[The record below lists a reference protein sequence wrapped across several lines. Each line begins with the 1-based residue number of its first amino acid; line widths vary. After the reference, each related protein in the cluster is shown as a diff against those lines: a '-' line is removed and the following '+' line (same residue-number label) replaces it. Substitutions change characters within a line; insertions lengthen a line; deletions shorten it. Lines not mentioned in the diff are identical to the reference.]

1 VIIGGV
7 VFGMFAGISYWFPK
21 AFGFKLDEFWGKISF
36 WFWVLG
42 YWFAFTPL
50 YVLGL
55 MGVTRRLRHFD
66 DPSLR
71 IWFLIAA
78 FGAALVAV
86 GIAASLIQ
94 FYVSFRDRE
103 RLRDTTGDPWG
114 GRTLEWAT
122 SSPPPAYNFAFT
134 PVIHD
139 LDAWYDMKRNDAR
152 EPTEGYR
159 AILMPRNTP
168 TGFYLAVLSAACAV
182 GLIWY
187 VWWLAGLSF
196 IGIIAVAIHHTFNYN
211 REFHIPQSEV
221 VATETARMRQLAAG
235 A

>member
-1 VIIGGV
+1 
-7 VFGMFAGISYWFPK
+7 MS
-21 AFGFKLDEFWGKISF
+21 
-36 WFWVLG
+36 G

-66 DPSLR
+66 DPSLQ

-78 FGAALVAV
+78 FGALLVAI
-86 GIAASLIQ
+86 GIAAQLIQ
-94 FYVSFRDRE
+94 FYVSFRDRD

-114 GRTLEWAT
+114 GRTLEWST

-139 LDAWYDMKRNDAR
+139 LDAWQDMKDHGFQR
-152 EPTEGYR
+152 PTAGFR
-159 AILMPRNTP
+159 PILMPRNTP
-168 TGFYLAVLSAACAV
+168 A
-182 GLIWY
+182 GLILAMLAAVCGIALIWW
-187 VWWLAGLSF
+187 VWWLAALSF
-196 IGIIAVAIHHTFNYN
+196 VSLIGYAIHHTFNYD
-211 REFHIPQSEV
+211 REFHIPAEEV
-221 VATETARMRQLAAG
+221 AAAEDARTHQLALTG